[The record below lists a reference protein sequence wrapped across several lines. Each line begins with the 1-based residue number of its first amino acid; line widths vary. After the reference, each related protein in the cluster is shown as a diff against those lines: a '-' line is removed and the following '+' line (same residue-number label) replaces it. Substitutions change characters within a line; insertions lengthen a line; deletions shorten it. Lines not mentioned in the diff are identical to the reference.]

1 MLNDNYT
8 ALCVNRDLLQCW
20 RGRQI
25 PSSLY
30 QGIAQ
35 SVRRIFHRVTSP
47 VPVPHVDVPACSWS
61 PLAHMICTE
70 LLEGPSKTSPDS
82 TVRMGPRATQ
92 N

>member
-35 SVRRIFHRVTSP
+35 ITKSLTQINLNEHDR
-47 VPVPHVDVPACSWS
+47 
-61 PLAHMICTE
+61 CTQA
-70 LLEGPSKTSPDS
+70 LRPRKDEG
-82 TVRMGPRATQ
+82 GF
-92 N
+92 

>member
-35 SVRRIFHRVTSP
+35 QRPGLTVL
-47 VPVPHVDVPACSWS
+47 WS
-61 PLAHMICTE
+61 
-70 LLEGPSKTSPDS
+70 G
-82 TVRMGPRATQ
+82 G
-92 N
+92 